1 MNTSVQQLQNTLLD
15 QICEAWSLLQAQQP
29 LVHVMTNAVAS
40 NYVANILLAANASP
54 AMIDNPF
61 EAESFVKIAGALS
74 LNLGTPTTEQ
84 VEAMQIAAKTAHSI
98 QKSWVLDPV
107 GYGNVLHWRSDVVDQ
122 LMTYQPTILRGMLQK
137 LVLWLERISSLKAS
151 IALSIAQKSIYRRSP
166 YWNNVNVSL
175 FQVSLITSFPE
186 IIQ

>member
-1 MNTSVQQLQNTLLD
+1 MNTSVQQLQNTLLN
-15 QICEAWSLLQAQQP
+15 QICEAWSLLQKQQP

-107 GYGNVLHWRSDVVDQ
+107 GYGNVLHWRSSVVDQ

-137 LVLWLERISSLKAS
+137 LVL
-151 IALSIAQKSIYRRSP
+151 
-166 YWNNVNVSL
+166 
-175 FQVSLITSFPE
+175 
-186 IIQ
+186 

>member
-1 MNTSVQQLQNTLLD
+1 MMNTSVQQLQNTLLD
-15 QICEAWSLLQAQQP
+15 QICEAWSLLQEQQP

-74 LNLGTPTTEQ
+74 LNLGTPTTEF
-84 VEAMQIAAKTAHSI
+84 
-98 QKSWVLDPV
+98 
-107 GYGNVLHWRSDVVDQ
+107 YG
-122 LMTYQPTILRGMLQK
+122 GMLQK